1 MRKEYCAIGY
11 DPKLGLSCTTE
22 KLCIAWFNGD
32 PIASGT
38 APREREKIMSTDKL
52 FARILPYAE
61 THTEG
66 ERERARARE
75 RESEKAGASERARAR
90 VRERERERVRER
102 ERERDED
109 AGRKRPATGKFFR
122 YRFRL

>member
-1 MRKEYCAIGY
+1 MCVCVCLFSVVFVFESARSS
-11 DPKLGLSCTTE
+11 LSE
-22 KLCIAWFNGD
+22 RVGGGRRSVMLVERAR
-32 PIASGT
+32 A
-38 APREREKIMSTDKL
+38 REEKIMSTDKL

-66 ERERARARE
+66 ERARARE
-75 RESEKAGASERARAR
+75 RERERERERKQERASAR
-90 VRERERERVRER
+90 VRERERARTRER

-109 AGRKRPATGKFFR
+109 AGRKRPATGKFSR